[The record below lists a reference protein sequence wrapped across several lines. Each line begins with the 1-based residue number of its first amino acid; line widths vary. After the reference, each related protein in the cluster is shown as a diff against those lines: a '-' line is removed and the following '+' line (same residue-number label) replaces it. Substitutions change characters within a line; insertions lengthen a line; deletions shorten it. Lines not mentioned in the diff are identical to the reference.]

1 MECPLG
7 DSDNCVG
14 MNTYFIYSLKNYPIY
29 LRVRLLF
36 KCGGKNIISYL
47 TQKLE
52 LSYLFFFF
60 SFFFL
65 SE

>member
-52 LSYLFFFF
+52 LSLPFLLLF
-60 SFFFL
+60 FFFL